1 MSKPQD
7 VKRKLLGLS
16 PDPGT
21 PVLTA
26 KKSGTRSPGPSSF
39 RNTKESPLQKE
50 VPTRQSPRKH
60 RGGCKTSMLS
70 STHFLCP
77 RERGRERV
85 RFKGTYA
92 TYNRD
97 LCHIRAI
104 MLRYAGHFLHV
115 GHFGNIEQGI
125 SVSLGL
131 FCHEGS
137 DPTDDLNLPKV
148 HPN

>member
-26 KKSGTRSPGPSSF
+26 KKSGPRSPGPSSF

-60 RGGCKTSMLS
+60 RGGCKTGLLS
-70 STHFLCP
+70 STHFLALE
-77 RERGRERV
+77 REGERELDLRALMQ
-85 RFKGTYA
+85 RTIGIYA
-92 TYNRD
+92 TLGQ
-97 LCHIRAI
+97 LC
-104 MLRYAGHFLHV
+104 YV
-115 GHFGNIEQGI
+115 TQGT
-125 SVSLGL
+125 
-131 FCHEGS
+131 FF
-137 DPTDDLNLPKV
+137 T
-148 HPN
+148 

>member
-77 RERGRERV
+77 REREGERELDLRALMQ
-85 RFKGTYA
+85 RTIGIYA
-92 TYNRD
+92 TLGQ
-97 LCHIRAI
+97 LC
-104 MLRYAGHFLHV
+104 YV
-115 GHFGNIEQGI
+115 TQGT
-125 SVSLGL
+125 
-131 FCHEGS
+131 FF
-137 DPTDDLNLPKV
+137 T
-148 HPN
+148 